1 MRRIINIFFLA
12 VTSFYL
18 TSCYTNEEFV
28 GPMNEDILLDIS
40 SADSRAEST
49 STEAFVNHL
58 DIFIFDGE
66 SGEAGSMVYYGRYDV
81 NNASQITLN
90 AKRSDFIAHRLY
102 YVYLVANSSYAE
114 ADFAA
119 LTNFDALIDMKQ
131 EDELLHLSGLTVANA
146 PKYFL
151 MDALAEEGA
160 VVLNNGNPADNTVLA
175 ATLRR
180 AAAKVVINIT
190 AGDKVQFESY
200 TLDQGS
206 EGGLYYVRNLPYD
219 AFILAEAKNDDEIMA
234 KVRNT
239 AKGINE
245 YFSWNPTA
253 NNKRVS
259 LVTYVYPN
267 YWNNSSI
274 LDHETCVV
282 MNLPLSYTV
291 DGETTPHYNSW
302 YKIPMTAD
310 KVFRRNHYYE
320 VNITLNRPGAI
331 AESTPVEIN
340 DIYYKVYDWTSQ
352 NISVG
357 GEDKP
362 EYLMVNR
369 TEMEMHN
376 TSIDSSTLVFAS
388 SSPVTITVKQVE
400 VDGAMVPDIY
410 YIDKFGAKIYVTST
424 ITGSTDGG
432 IQGNITVESPNPE
445 NKTVR
450 YFTLVVTN
458 EEGLTKEVQVRQY
471 PLVYISNTLSSFSYR
486 SDFLGDDAEG
496 LGTAD
501 HYGSRSSYSRFAV
514 NYDDG
519 SHSYSAGGR
528 KSSGFFVSKFVSST
542 TTSGTNRGLSDVDYY
557 TASSTGDFNSPYNAR
572 MYGIKIM
579 ASSGE
584 YILGRPKITNGITD
598 PGADNSL
605 IVSPSFMI
613 ASRLGTLTTSLI
625 SFSDEEVGVEEP
637 SPYDYGAQNYWGSV
651 YWPSGSDREGYEAA
665 YAIYEAAY
673 NNCYLKVYAEH
684 CKQYV
689 EVYDP
694 DNNSATD
701 NSVHLNDWRL
711 PTAAELKIIYEFQG
725 EEGTSADAID
735 YLLNAGAYFSASGPV
750 ANSKSNMDGISVRC
764 IRDNF

>member
-1 MRRIINIFFLA
+1 
-12 VTSFYL
+12 
-18 TSCYTNEEFV
+18 
-28 GPMNEDILLDIS
+28 MNEDIILDIS

-49 STEAFVNHL
+49 STEAYVSHL
-58 DIFIFDGE
+58 DIFIFDSE
-66 SGEAGSMVYYGRYDV
+66 SGKAGSSVYYGRYNV
-81 NNASQITLN
+81 NNASQVALN
-90 AKRSDFIAHRLY
+90 AKRSDFTANQLY
-102 YVYLVANSSYAE
+102 YVYLVANSTYTE
-114 ADFAA
+114 ADFEAV
-119 LTNFDALIDMKQ
+119 THFDSLIDMKQ
-131 EDELLHLSGLTVANA
+131 EDAMLHLSGLTVANA

-160 VVLNNGNPADNTVLA
+160 VVINNGNPADNTVLSA
-175 ATLRR
+175 ILRR

-219 AFILAEAKNDDEIMA
+219 AFLLAEAKSDDEVMA

-253 NNKRVS
+253 NNKKVS

-274 LDHETCVV
+274 LEHETCVV

-291 DGETTPHYNSW
+291 DGETTHHHNSW
-302 YKIPMTAD
+302 YKVPMSGD

-331 AESTPVEIN
+331 AESTPVEID
-340 DIYYKVYDWTSQ
+340 DIYYKVYDWVSQ
-352 NISVG
+352 DINVG
-357 GEDKP
+357 GENKP

-376 TSIDSSTLVFAS
+376 TSIDASTLVFAS

-400 VDGAMVPDIY
+400 VNGTMVPDIY
-410 YIDKFGAKIYVTST
+410 YIDKFGAKTYVTPT
-424 ITGSTDGG
+424 ITGTTDGG

-458 EEGLTKEVQVRQY
+458 EEGLTKEVLVRQY

-496 LGTAD
+496 TGIAD

-514 NYDDG
+514 NYSG
-519 SHSYSAGGR
+519 GAHSYSAGGR
-528 KSSGFFVSKFVSST
+528 KGSGFFVSKYVNST
-542 TTSGTNRGLSDVDYY
+542 ATSGTNRGLSDVNFY

-572 MYGIKIM
+572 MYSIKIM

-584 YILGRPKITNGITD
+584 YILGRPKITDGITD
-598 PGADNSL
+598 PGTDNAL
-605 IVSPSFMI
+605 VVSPSFMI

-625 SFSDEEVGVEEP
+625 TFSDEEVGMEEP
-637 SPYDYGAQNYWGSV
+637 SPYDFGAESYWGSV
-651 YWPSGSDREGYEAA
+651 YWPSGSNQAGYEAA
-665 YAIYEAAY
+665 LAAYEKAY
-673 NNCYLKVYAEH
+673 NNCYLEVYAEH

-694 DNNSATD
+694 DNNSATN

-750 ANSKSNMDGISVRC
+750 ANSKSNMDGVSVRC